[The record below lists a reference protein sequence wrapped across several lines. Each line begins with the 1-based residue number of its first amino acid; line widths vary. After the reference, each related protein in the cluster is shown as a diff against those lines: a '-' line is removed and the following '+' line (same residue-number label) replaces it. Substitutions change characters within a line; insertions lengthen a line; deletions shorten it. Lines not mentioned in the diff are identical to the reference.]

1 MTSKQFVSEN
11 KIMSGKF
18 SENTSWEFHISKDLP
33 PRELCSAVF
42 CVAMY
47 QDKIVLTRNH
57 RGWEFLGGHIEKG
70 ETVEDTLHR
79 EAMEEGGFKIDQFEL
94 FGHRKYIS
102 KENIKGRRGIYYP
115 FPISYNPHY
124 IAISESEPGEC
135 DAEECFERKAFTVSE
150 IEKLSIKGLPL
161 FKASLPFLR
170 NWNENL

>member
-70 ETVEDTLHR
+70 ETVEDALHR

-102 KENIKGRRGIYYP
+102 KENLKGRRGIYYP

-135 DAEECFERKAFTVSE
+135 DAEECFERKAFTVTE

-161 FKASLPFLR
+161 LKASLPFLR